1 MDESFASEITERNR
15 SHSMESQGGSQA
27 GEARSRLNGS
37 DDEEN
42 DDDLDFGNL
51 LSDNGDSQSVDGDN
65 CNGDGGDDAKIAS
78 RKRECHRE

>member
-1 MDESFASEITERNR
+1 MG
-15 SHSMESQGGSQA
+15 SQGGSQA

-42 DDDLDFGNL
+42 GGDDLDFGNL